1 MVVLLLAVIMID
13 HGVSARVTQL
23 TPRQHHSFRAE
34 TPLSFEL
41 AVLSLDGFDHV
52 TTKQH
57 LGLCKAILE
66 ELLLVDAN
74 FVAEEV
80 DEDVSYSFEE
90 LHVVQMHDV
99 PVHTIAEKMFSHLA

>member
-1 MVVLLLAVIMID
+1 MVD
-13 HGVSARVTQL
+13 HRVSACVTQL

-52 TTKQH
+52 ATKQH

-66 ELLLVDAN
+66 ELLLVDAD

-80 DEDVSYSFEE
+80 DEEVSYGFEE
-90 LHVVQMHDV
+90 LHVVQVHHV
-99 PVHTIAEKMFSHLA
+99 PVHPVAEQMLPDLT